1 MIHLHSMLSSETNSS
16 TAGHTSS
23 AVLSKAHMDSF
34 HGALSDAVS
43 STLEKFGIHPKDVN
57 ISITPANAD
66 PTAPASS
73 SPGAPIRTAPPTPG
87 PPPSTSESSTSGSNS
102 TTSG

>member
-16 TAGHTSS
+16 TAGHNSS

-43 STLEKFGIHPKDVN
+43 STLEKFGIHPNDVN
-57 ISITPANAD
+57 ISITRASQSATPAA
-66 PTAPASS
+66 
-73 SPGAPIRTAPPTPG
+73 
-87 PPPSTSESSTSGSNS
+87 STS
-102 TTSG
+102 